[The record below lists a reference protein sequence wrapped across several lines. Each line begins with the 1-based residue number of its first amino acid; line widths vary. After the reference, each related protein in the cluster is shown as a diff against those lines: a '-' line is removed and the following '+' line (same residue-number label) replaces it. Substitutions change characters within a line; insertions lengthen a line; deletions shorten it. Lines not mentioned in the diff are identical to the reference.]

1 MASYT
6 CAFVLKFC
14 YRLVPLRDILWTS
27 CEIDATGVVARES
40 EDRLASGSGL
50 FRNRNRH
57 STVAVDCVT
66 WRGRKR
72 KNTDVPDVPVG
83 EYADIVRAEGGMRL
97 KKKKKEKE
105 KEKEKGVEE
114 KGAKEKG
121 AAKKGAKE
129 KGAAKKME
137 EEDEEEDEKDEEED
151 EEDEEE
157 DEEDE
162 EDEDE
167 DEEKD
172 EENVEVSL
180 RWS

>member
-83 EYADIVRAEGGMRL
+83 EYADIIRAEGGMRL
-97 KKKKKEKE
+97 KKKKKK
-105 KEKEKGVEE
+105 KEKGVEE
-114 KGAKEKG
+114 KGAG
-121 AAKKGAKE
+121 KKGAKE
-129 KGAAKKME
+129 KGAAKKKME

-162 EDEDE
+162 DE